1 MELHDI
7 IIKPYHTE
15 KTYGLRKLQ
24 DPSCIAFLVNKKANK
39 YEIKA
44 AFKSI
49 YNVEPTKINV
59 NNHKAQ
65 HTKTGT
71 KNPGFT
77 KHFKVAY
84 IILPPGI
91 QLAILKDEVEEA
103 AKLKNES
110 IDEVKNLKEKSI
122 KDNSKENVE

>member
-1 MELHDI
+1 MQLNDI

-65 HTKTGT
+65 ATKTGT
-71 KNPGFT
+71 KTPGYT

-84 IILPPGI
+84 IILPPGV

-103 AKLKNES
+103 ARIKNES
-110 IDEVKNLKEKSI
+110 VEEVVNSKQKSI
-122 KDNSKENVE
+122 KEDSQENA